1 MKPLSDRELDLLRR
15 ARRAVLA
22 TIAADGAPR
31 LVPIVFVFENDV
43 IYTALDKKPKR
54 VNDPRDLARAR
65 DIAQRPRVA
74 VLVDD
79 WDEDWTQLGWL
90 RLSGSARLI
99 GPDDEHAGEH
109 VNAVRLLRAKYAQYA
124 DHALETRPLIRIA
137 VERVTSWFASPVS
150 SL

>member
-1 MKPLSDRELDLLRR
+1 MKPLSVRELDLLRG

-31 LVPIVFVFENDV
+31 LVPITFVVENDV
-43 IYTALDKKPKR
+43 IYTPLDEKPKR
-54 VNDPRDLARAR
+54 VTDPRDLARAR

-74 VLVDD
+74 VLVED

-99 GPDDEHAGEH
+99 GPDDESAPEHAD
-109 VNAVRLLRAKYAQYA
+109 AVRLLRAKYAQYA
-124 DHALETRPLIRIA
+124 DHALETRPVIRIA
-137 VERVTSWFASPVS
+137 VERTSSWFATP
-150 SL
+150 

>member
-1 MKPLSDRELDLLRR
+1 MPLSDRELDLVRR

-31 LVPIVFVFENDV
+31 LVPITFVFEGNV
-43 IYTALDKKPKR
+43 IYTALDEKPKR
-54 VNDPRDLARAR
+54 VADPRDLARAR

-99 GPDDEHAGEH
+99 SPDDESAPEHAS
-109 VNAVRLLRAKYAQYA
+109 AVRLLRAKYAQYA
-124 DHALETRPLIRIA
+124 DHALETRPVIRIA
-137 VERVTSWFASPVS
+137 VERTSSWFAAP
-150 SL
+150 

>member
-31 LVPIVFVFENDV
+31 LVPITFVFEHDV
-43 IYTALDKKPKR
+43 IYTALDEKPKR
-54 VNDPRDLARAR
+54 VSDPRDLARAR
-65 DIAQRPRVA
+65 DIAQRPRVT

-99 GPDDEHAGEH
+99 GADDESAPEHAS
-109 VNAVRLLRAKYAQYA
+109 ALRLLRAKYAQYA
-124 DHALETRPLIRIA
+124 DHALEMRPVIRIA
-137 VERVTSWFASPVS
+137 VERASSWFAAS
-150 SL
+150 